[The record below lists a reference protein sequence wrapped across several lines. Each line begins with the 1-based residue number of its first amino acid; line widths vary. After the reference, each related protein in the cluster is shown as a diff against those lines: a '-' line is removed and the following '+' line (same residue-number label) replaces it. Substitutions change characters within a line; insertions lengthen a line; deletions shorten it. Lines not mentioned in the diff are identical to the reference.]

1 MYLVF
6 DVGNSNIKFGLYE
19 GRRLINSWRII
30 AANDRTSDEF
40 GIQMNSFF
48 SHIGYRPADVQGV
61 IISSVKPSLNYTMEH
76 MCEIYLGRKP
86 LFVSHRLNTGL
97 HICYDNPDQLGTDR
111 IVNAV
116 AALEIY
122 GVSCITVDFGTATT
136 FGAVSANGDFLGGTI
151 CPGLNIAT
159 NALVRSAAKLPTVEL
174 VKPPHTLCTNTIE
187 AMQAGIIYGYVGQVD
202 YIISRIE
209 EEMGLDKPLVVA
221 TGGMARLISGESEKI
236 DTVNSLLT
244 LEGLS
249 ILYLRSHTND

>member
-19 GRRLINSWRII
+19 GRRLINSWRIM

-40 GIQMNSFF
+40 GIQMNAFF
-48 SHIGYRPADVQGV
+48 SHIGYRAADVEGV

-76 MCEIYLGRKP
+76 MCEIYLGKKP
-86 LFVSHRLNTGL
+86 LFVSHLLDTGL
-97 HICYDNPDQLGTDR
+97 RILYDNPEQLGTDR

-116 AALEIY
+116 AAREIY
-122 GVSCITVDFGTATT
+122 GGPSITVDFGTATT
-136 FGAVSANGDFLGGTI
+136 FGALSAGGEFIGGTI
-151 CPGLNIAT
+151 CPGVTIST
-159 NALVRSAAKLPTVEL
+159 NALVQSAAKLPTVEL
-174 VKPPHTLCTNTIE
+174 VKPSHALCTNTIE

-202 YIISRIE
+202 YIITRIE
-209 EEMGLDKPLVVA
+209 EEMGGSKPVVVA
-221 TGGMARLISGESEKI
+221 TGGMARLISAESKKI

-249 ILYLRSHTND
+249 ILYLRNHTAN